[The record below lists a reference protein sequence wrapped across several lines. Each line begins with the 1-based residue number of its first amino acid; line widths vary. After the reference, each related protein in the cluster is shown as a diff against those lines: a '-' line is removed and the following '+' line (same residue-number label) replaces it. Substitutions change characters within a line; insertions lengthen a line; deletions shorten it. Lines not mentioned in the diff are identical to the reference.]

1 MQANSNIMA
10 QHNELGKW
18 GENMAA
24 QYLIDKGYAIR
35 HRDWKSGRRDID
47 IVAVTPDGSTLAFV
61 EVKTRRDRLFSEPEQ
76 AVDWRKIRSLTMAAS
91 AYVARYALDLDLR
104 FDIITVVGEGATAEI
119 DHIEGAFLPPRF

>member
-1 MQANSNIMA
+1 MA

-61 EVKTRRDRLFSEPEQ
+61 EVKTRRDRLFSEPEHQ
-76 AVDWRKIRSLTMAAS
+76 RHIPFHEMQCRYISPPPAGGYTSLGN
-91 AYVARYALDLDLR
+91 R
-104 FDIITVVGEGATAEI
+104 F
-119 DHIEGAFLPPRF
+119 R